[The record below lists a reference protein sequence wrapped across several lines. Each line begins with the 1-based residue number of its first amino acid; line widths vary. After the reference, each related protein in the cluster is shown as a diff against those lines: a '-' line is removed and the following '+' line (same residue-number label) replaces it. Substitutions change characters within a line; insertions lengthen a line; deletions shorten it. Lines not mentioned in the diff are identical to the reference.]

1 MTADQ
6 AKAVAEALGQQLQHE
21 WMTTV
26 RVIEAIPEENKA
38 WKPDVKSRSAWELAV
53 HLAESDVW
61 FLDSVAKQ
69 EFGAPAPSGA
79 TTVAELAAWYKSQM
93 PAKLEHVLAM
103 DGAKLSPI
111 IEFYGTKLPN
121 AHYLVFC
128 AVHGAHH
135 RGQLAAY
142 LRPLGGKVPSIYG
155 GSADEPYKMS

>member
-6 AKAVAEALGQQLQHE
+6 AKAVAEALGQQLQQE

-26 RVIEAIPEENKA
+26 KVIEAIPEANKD
-38 WKPDVKSRSAWELAV
+38 WKPEAKSRSAWELAL
-53 HLAESDVW
+53 HLAETDVW
-61 FLDSVAKQ
+61 FLDSVAQ
-69 EFGAPAPSGA
+69 QHFGDHPASGA
-79 TTVAELAAWYKSQM
+79 QTVAELSAWYKAQM

-103 DGAKLSPI
+103 VGAKLSPTVD
-111 IEFYGTKLPN
+111 FYGMKFPN

-135 RGQLAAY
+135 RGQLSAY

-155 GSADEPYKMS
+155 GSADEPYGV